1 MDDGCPG
8 ALGAEPVE
16 AAGGLD
22 VPEEPDFCPQEGTT
36 ARKKSNPAAQE
47 RARNRFMVASQEGKL
62 PFAFQD
68 TPARNH
74 KDR

>member
-16 AAGGLD
+16 GADGLD
-22 VPEEPDFCPQEGTT
+22 VPEEPDFWPQEGTT
-36 ARKKSNPAAQE
+36 VRKRSNPAVQE
-47 RARNRFMVASQEGKL
+47 QARNRFMVASQEGKL
-62 PFAFQD
+62 PFALQH

-74 KDR
+74 